1 LAVARVRDDRDVR
14 RADDRAVARVDIGLS
29 SSQMIRPVGSSI
41 TDHSD
46 GKAVMWL
53 PGNVVIVLRIQVS
66 TSSRPFMVP
75 AACSM

>member
-1 LAVARVRDDRDVR
+1 MFVALMMVPSPGSR
-14 RADDRAVARVDIGLS
+14 IGLS

-46 GKAVMWL
+46 GNAVIWL
-53 PGNVVIVLRIQVS
+53 PGKVDIVSRIQVR
-66 TSSRPFMVP
+66 TWSRPFMVP

>member
-1 LAVARVRDDRDVR
+1 MLVALMMVPSPGST
-14 RADDRAVARVDIGLS
+14 IGLS
-29 SSQMIRPVGSSI
+29 SSQMIRPVGSSM

-46 GKAVMWL
+46 GNAVMWL
-53 PGNVVIVLRIQVS
+53 PGKVVIVLRIQVR

>member
-1 LAVARVRDDRDVR
+1 
-14 RADDRAVARVDIGLS
+14 
-29 SSQMIRPVGSSI
+29 MIRPVGSSI

-46 GKAVMWL
+46 GNAVMWL
-53 PGNVVIVLRIQVS
+53 PGKVVIVLRIQVS